1 MPGYVFNAGPVKRV
15 NLFTLSGPTLH
26 PRAAALL
33 LLLLCSF
40 WAGAQVDSG
49 AVDTLAFRGTTAD
62 FQMSEDSLDAPVEYS
77 SRDSMEVDLANEQIH
92 LYGDAQVNYQE
103 VSLKANHIVLDYGTS
118 IVRAEPWPD
127 SSGTLAGNPQFS
139 DGGQEFGAK
148 GLTYNFKSRK
158 GIVTETVTTQ
168 DDVYVRGGKS
178 KFISGAVETN
188 DSTRSDVIYTEGA
201 IFTSCSAEHPH
212 FGVRTQRAKVVP
224 NKLAIIG
231 PSNLE
236 IMGVPTPFWLPFG
249 FFPLKSGRSSGLLF
263 PSDYQYSP
271 QWGFGFQG
279 IGWFFPIG
287 EHVNL
292 QLTTDIYLNGTFTV
306 RAATSYRKRYK
317 YTGNFD
323 YSYRRL
329 RQEGSLN
336 DRLPP
341 IIDKG
346 FSLNWRHRQDQ
357 RAHPTFTFGGSI
369 NFQTNQVD
377 QRFLNTYEAASTNV
391 IRSSM
396 NITKNFPKLKST
408 LTAGLNHSQN
418 NQTGEIS
425 VSFPDARFQTQ
436 TIYPLRNLPGNTQAW
451 YKKLSF
457 RYGNQLRTEFS
468 GQDTAFFSQETFD
481 EARYGFTH
489 NINTALS
496 LNVLKYFNVSPNAS
510 YSETYYG
517 KTLEYFLD
525 ESTIVTAPGVDE
537 GGNPT
542 VDTTSFAS
550 IGNRLNPGLA
560 SFRTVSAGV
569 SVSTQLFGKVL
580 FGQRRGLLGLKGL
593 RHVMK
598 PSVSIG
604 YSPDYRNASDF
615 ISGTPYFI
623 RETDI
628 DPLRG
633 DPDRFITPFAGQI
646 FSAPSPSESR
656 LGISYN
662 ISNLFEAKT
671 YSRKDSTD
679 KIIKLFQNIGVSGNY
694 DLTADSLQWSTIN
707 ISGTTRLFKGLS
719 QLSLRGNFDPYVSE
733 FDPRTRRVR
742 RVNRTTLSDRGAP
755 VQLNTFSGT
764 LSTSLT
770 VAKFR
775 ELFQGAEEEFVTDV
789 QEERRLRR
797 EAENTLFEETDILS
811 LFEQFSIRHVLN
823 YRLDREVADSGIP
836 GARDTL
842 RFNAVA
848 NSIELR
854 GALQLTENWS
864 VNIGQIGYD
873 FVSKR
878 ITYPYLS
885 FVRDLH
891 CWEMRFSWA
900 PQRSTYQF
908 SIAVKPGTFD
918 FLEVPVNQNRYDGRQ
933 LFGN

>member
-1 MPGYVFNAGPVKRV
+1 MH
-15 NLFTLSGPTLH
+15 L
-26 PRAAALL
+26 RAVALL
-33 LLLLCSF
+33 SFLLCSL
-40 WAGAQVDSG
+40 WAGAQVDS
-49 AVDTLAFRGTTAD
+49 ALVDSPPVTPTFQGNTEAFRI
-62 FQMSEDSLDAPVEYS
+62 SEDSLDAPVDYR
-77 SRDSMEVDLANEQIH
+77 SRDSMEVDLVNERIH
-92 LYGDAQVNYQE
+92 LYGEAQVDYGD
-103 VSLKANHIVLDYGTS
+103 VSLKADHIVLDYGTS
-118 IVRAEPWPD
+118 IVVAEPWPD
-127 SSGTLAGNPQFS
+127 SSGTLVGDPQFS
-139 DGGQEFGAK
+139 DGGQEFSAK

-168 DDVYVRGGKS
+168 DDVFVRGGKS
-178 KFISGAVETN
+178 KFVSGAIQTN

-201 IFTSCSAEHPH
+201 IFTSCSLPHPH

-279 IGWFFPIG
+279 IGWFFPLG

-292 QLTTDIYLNGTFTV
+292 TLTGDIYLDGTYTA

-317 YTGNFD
+317 FTGNFD
-323 YSYRRL
+323 FTYRRL
-329 RQEGSLN
+329 RREISAN
-336 DRLPP
+336 DPVNPLKEAV
-341 IIDKG
+341 DKG
-346 FSLNWRHRQDQ
+346 FAVNWRHRQDQ

-377 QRFLNTYEAASTNV
+377 QRYLNSYEAASRNV

-396 NITKNFPKLKST
+396 NITKTFPKLKST

-418 NQTGEIS
+418 NQTGEIN
-425 VSFPDARFQTQ
+425 VNFPDANFQTQ
-436 TIYPLRNLPGNTQAW
+436 TIYPLRRLPGNTQAW

-457 RYGNQLRTEFS
+457 RYTSQLRSEFS
-468 GQDTAFFSQETFD
+468 GQDTSFFTPQTFD
-481 EARYGFTH
+481 DARYGFQH
-489 NINTALS
+489 SVNTALS
-496 LNVLKYFNVSPNAS
+496 LNALKYFNVSPNAS
-510 YSETYYG
+510 YSEVYYG

-525 ESTIVTAPGVDE
+525 ESTIETEPGIDE
-537 GGNPT
+537 NGNAIT
-542 VDTTSFAS
+542 DTTSFAS
-550 IGNRLNPGLA
+550 INSQLNPGFA
-560 SFRTVSAGV
+560 SFRTFSAGV

-580 FGQRRGLLGLKGL
+580 FGRGGGVLGLKGL

-598 PSVSIG
+598 PSVNVG

-615 ISGTPYFI
+615 ISGTPYFL

-628 DPLRG
+628 DPVRG
-633 DPDRFITPFAGQI
+633 DPDRFITPFGGQI
-646 FSAPSPSESR
+646 FGQPSPSLSR

-662 ISNLFEAKT
+662 ISNLFEAKV

-679 KIIKLFQNIGVSGNY
+679 KIVQLFQNIGVSGNY

-707 ISGTTRLFKGLS
+707 IGGTTRFFKGLT
-719 QLSLRGNFDPYVSE
+719 QVSLRANFDPYVSE
-733 FDPRTRRVR
+733 FDERTK
-742 RVNRTTLSDRGAP
+742 RVNRVDRTVLSEGKGLI
-755 VQLNTFSGT
+755 QLNTLNT
-764 LSTSLT
+764 TISTSLT
-770 VAKFR
+770 VDKFR
-775 ELFQGAEEEFVTDV
+775 QLFQGAEEEFVTDV
-789 QEERRLRR
+789 EEERRQRR
-797 EAENTLFEETDILS
+797 EEDRTLFEETDILS
-811 LFEQFSIRHVLN
+811 LFEKFSIRHNLT
-823 YRLDREVADSGIP
+823 YRLDREVAIDP

-885 FVRDLH
+885 FARDLH

-900 PQRSTYQF
+900 PQRNTYQF

-918 FLEVPVNQNRYDGRQ
+918 FLEVPINQNRYDGRQ